1 VSKKQSKSVPR
12 RIFISHGNSS
22 DWREVQDYLQREI
35 GFDTL
40 ELAQE
45 PFQGRTILQ
54 KLDDESNKCG
64 YAVIVMTG
72 DDRLGDEVR
81 ARENV
86 IHEIGFFQ
94 GRYGLGRV
102 CLLYQHGVNI
112 PSNMHGLGYVQFPA
126 GLVKAGFAELRREI
140 EVAFQ

>member
-1 VSKKQSKSVPR
+1 M
-12 RIFISHGNSS
+12 
-22 DWREVQDYLQREI
+22 
-35 GFDTL
+35 

-45 PFQGRTILQ
+45 PFQGRTVLQ

-94 GRYGLGRV
+94 GKYGFDRV
-102 CLLYQHGVNI
+102 CLLYEDGVNI
-112 PSNMHGLGYVQFPA
+112 PSNMQGLGYVHFPP
-126 GLVKAGFAELRREI
+126 GLVKAGFAELRKEI
-140 EVAFQ
+140 EAAFR